1 MSMWKQLFS
10 EAPPGAVENLLSP
23 KRKFWYAMFALTP
36 GTLLALYLHRVK
48 VEMEAEDEMLRLQH
62 IQDELRGEADR
73 EQKDVALM
81 GMIQEMRTRIASL
94 EQQVTEAKAT
104 AHTQSS
110 NKESAAASPDNVET
124 QAPTSTADWEQQKA
138 LFLAPAPQ
146 SGAKND
152 AQSGI
157 NERVK
162 QREREL
168 LQHDVKEFKA
178 ARAGAGNEK

>member
-23 KRKFWYAMFALTP
+23 KRKFWYAMFAFTP
-36 GTLLALYLHRVK
+36 GTLLALYLHKVK
-48 VEMEAEDEMLRLQH
+48 VEMEAEDEVLRLQH
-62 IQDELRGEADR
+62 IQDELQGEADR

-81 GMIQEMRTRIASL
+81 SMIQEMRSRIASL
-94 EQQVTEAKAT
+94 EQQVTEAKKT
-104 AHTQSS
+104 ANTQSS
-110 NKESAAASPDNVET
+110 NKETAATASVET

-138 LFLAPAPQ
+138 IFLAPTPSTQSTAKRDPQ
-146 SGAKND
+146 SGV
-152 AQSGI
+152 

-168 LQHDVKEFKA
+168 LQHDIKEFKA
-178 ARAGAGNEK
+178 ARAETTDRK